1 MKNKR
6 IYLSNHAISVGSPI
20 TISYQSNIDLLN
32 TKIPKR
38 DFKKIFIMT
47 KLDTGQKRTFLGNN
61 VNRDLNLDRRL
72 NTGGSIA

>member
-1 MKNKR
+1 
-6 IYLSNHAISVGSPI
+6 
-20 TISYQSNIDLLN
+20 
-32 TKIPKR
+32 
-38 DFKKIFIMT
+38 MT